1 MAIYDQYAKVYDDS
15 GQITF
20 SIKMIPYLQDLV
32 ERHPVPA
39 RSMLD
44 LACGTGTV
52 ALSFAH
58 QGWEVFA
65 VDASEGMLQQAK
77 LKAAQSGQIVTLS
90 QQDMREFAT
99 PHPVALV
106 TCLYDSLN
114 YMLTAADLSRV
125 FRHISTALL
134 PGGIFLGDMNTQ
146 ITLEEVWGNNTFFVE
161 NGEMTLILRSRYEDT
176 SGLSTVHIV
185 GFLRQ
190 ANGLYERFD
199 EHHTEVAHE
208 KHEVEEALVEAGL
221 QVEAAYT
228 CFDFAPVDASTR
240 RIMWVARKPK
250 AER

>member
-39 RSMLD
+39 QSMLD

-65 VDASEGMLQQAK
+65 IDASKGMLDQANQK
-77 LKAAQSGQIVTLS
+77 VAQSGHTVTLS
-90 QQDMREFAT
+90 QQDMREFVV

-114 YMLTAADLSRV
+114 YILTAADLRRV
-125 FRHISTALL
+125 FQHISTALL
-134 PGGIFLGDMNTQ
+134 PGGVFLGDMNTQ

-161 NGEMTLILRSRYEDT
+161 NEEMTLILRSRYEDAT
-176 SGLSTVHIV
+176 GLSTVHVV

-190 ANGLYERFD
+190 ANGLYARFD

-208 KHEVEEALVEAGL
+208 KHVVQEALEEAGF
-221 QVEAAYT
+221 QIEAAYT
-228 CFDFAPVDASTR
+228 CFDFKPLDASTR
-240 RIMWVARKPK
+240 RIMWVARKP
-250 AER
+250 EREQ